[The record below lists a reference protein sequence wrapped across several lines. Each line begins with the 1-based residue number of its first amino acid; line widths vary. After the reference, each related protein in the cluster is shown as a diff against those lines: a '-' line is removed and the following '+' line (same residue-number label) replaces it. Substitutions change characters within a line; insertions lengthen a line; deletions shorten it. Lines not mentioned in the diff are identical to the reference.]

1 MAHRG
6 DYPALE
12 ADLEI
17 VRRALE
23 PSFKRADAAALRF
36 QRLFRL
42 SELTLIFGAVAAT
55 TLGAIAVASSSTLE
69 PAGETGNLWGMT
81 ETLLTFAL
89 GALAFVVQRLH
100 WHERWLRQRTV
111 AETLRGEQFLFLGRV
126 GPYGETGDAARLL
139 EARVLEIEKQGAKLD
154 E

>member
-1 MAHRG
+1 MALRG
-6 DYPALE
+6 DYPTLE

-17 VRRALE
+17 VERMLE

-55 TLGAIAVASSSTLE
+55 TLGAIAAAGSSTPQPGGE
-69 PAGETGNLWGMT
+69 AGNVWGVT
-81 ETLLTFAL
+81 ESLLTFAL

-100 WHERWLRQRTV
+100 WHDRWLRQRTV

-126 GPYGETGDAARLL
+126 GPYGETHDASRLL
-139 EARVLEIEKQGAKLD
+139 GARVLEIEKQGAKLD

>member
-17 VRRALE
+17 VKRTLE

-55 TLGAIAVASSSTLE
+55 TLGAIAASSASAPG
-69 PAGETGNLWGMT
+69 PAGGTGNLWGVT
-81 ETLLTFAL
+81 ETFLTFAL

-111 AETLRGEQFLFLGRV
+111 AETLRGEQFLFLGRA
-126 GPYGETGDAARLL
+126 GPYGDTGDSARLL
-139 EARVLEIEKQGAKLD
+139 EARILDIEKQGVKFD